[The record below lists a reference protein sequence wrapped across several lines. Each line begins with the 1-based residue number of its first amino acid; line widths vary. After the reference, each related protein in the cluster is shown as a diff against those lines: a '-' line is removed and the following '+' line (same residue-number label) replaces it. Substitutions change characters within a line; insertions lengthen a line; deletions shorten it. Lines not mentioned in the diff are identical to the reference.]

1 MTYCN
6 ARWVSDYTWERIRAK
21 HPVASVAAQALSP
34 NVLQANG
41 EYLMVSGIIS
51 ITQNAA
57 TLSPFYRLSNL
68 PEQPLPIPGNYAIR
82 LLDGGTLL
90 ASYPVSVT
98 AVADTEENAEEFSPL
113 VEVVPYIT
121 GTTRIE
127 ITNGAQLI
135 AARLVS
141 SNTPTATIT
150 YPRGGETLTGT
161 VPITWT
167 ANDAD
172 GDPLYFTI
180 LYSVD
185 DGQTWI
191 PVETDIATTTYEL
204 DTTKIAGSSQARLLV
219 LASDGV
225 NTGQATSAV
234 FQVMRKGPTSAIIA
248 PENGSTYPPDEPL
261 RLQGA
266 AWDEEDG
273 YLSDG
278 AFGWTDDVS
287 GALGTGAVLTVPAL
301 TPGWHTLT
309 LAAQDSDNMTGTAT
323 VTVFIGSTFYVHLP
337 IIER

>member
-1 MTYCN
+1 M
-6 ARWVSDYTWERIRAK
+6 
-21 HPVASVAAQALSP
+21 
-34 NVLQANG
+34 
-41 EYLMVSGIIS
+41 
-51 ITQNAA
+51 
-57 TLSPFYRLSNL
+57 
-68 PEQPLPIPGNYAIR
+68 PL
-82 LLDGGTLL
+82 L
-90 ASYPVSVT
+90 
-98 AVADTEENAEEFSPL
+98 ECC
-113 VEVVPYIT
+113 
-121 GTTRIE
+121 
-127 ITNGAQLI
+127 
-135 AARLVS
+135 
-141 SNTPTATIT
+141 
-150 YPRGGETLTGT
+150 ETLTGT